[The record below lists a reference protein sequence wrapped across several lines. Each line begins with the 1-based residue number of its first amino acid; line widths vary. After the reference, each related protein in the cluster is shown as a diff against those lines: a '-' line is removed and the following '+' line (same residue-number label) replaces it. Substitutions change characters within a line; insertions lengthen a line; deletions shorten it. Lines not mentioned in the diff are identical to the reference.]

1 MPRVSDLVRAAGW
14 RQGSIARPADTET
27 LLAASVD
34 RVPEP
39 GESTVRLVA
48 VTQDCDL
55 AQEPDIEP
63 FVEFIVCRETEA
75 VGPLYRYGRNPR
87 LLHLQTAG
95 EDEEPGPWLRV
106 SIHDRFRVDKETLIG
121 IEIDQEIRLEPD
133 DARLL
138 SRWIAKRYTR
148 PAFPDAFNARL
159 DAVDGRLERLY
170 KSREGEIVTGVFLD
184 VADDEI
190 VDDVPY
196 EIAVRITARAGV
208 WENAPTRAALS
219 RFEERLSTI
228 LDDCPGVI
236 VADDDIQTMPEDD
249 LTLADLRRF
258 RRLDRDYRSL
268 PERAGVEQPADG
280 GGEL

>member
-1 MPRVSDLVRAAGW
+1 MPRVSGLIRAAGW
-14 RQGSIARPADTET
+14 RQGSIARPADTRA

-39 GESTVRLVA
+39 GESVVRLVA

-55 AQEPDIEP
+55 VQEPDIEP
-63 FVEFIVCRETEA
+63 FVEFIVCRETPA
-75 VGPLYRYGRNPR
+75 VEPLYRHGRNPR
-87 LLHLQTAG
+87 LLHLQTVGEAG
-95 EDEEPGPWLRV
+95 PGPRLHI
-106 SIHDRFRVDKETLIG
+106 SIHDRFRVGKETLTG
-121 IEIDQEIRLEPD
+121 TAVDAELRLDPS

-138 SRWIAKRYTR
+138 GRWIAKRYTR

-159 DAVDGRLERLY
+159 VAVDGRLERLH

-184 VADDEI
+184 VADDENA
-190 VDDVPY
+190 DDVAY
-196 EIAVRITARAGV
+196 EIAVRITARTEA
-208 WENAPTRAALS
+208 WDDEATLAALS
-219 RFEERLSTI
+219 RFEERFSTI
-228 LDDCPGVI
+228 LDDCPGFVI
-236 VADDDIQTMPEDD
+236 TDDDIQTLPEDD

-268 PERAGVEQPADG
+268 PERAGVEPPADG

>member
-1 MPRVSDLVRAAGW
+1 MPQVSDVVRAAGW
-14 RQGSIARPADTET
+14 RQGSIARPADNET

-39 GESTVRLVA
+39 GESVVRLVA

-55 AQEPDIEP
+55 VQELDIEP
-63 FVEFIVCRETEA
+63 FVEFIACRESEA
-75 VGPLYRYGRNPR
+75 VEPLYRYGRNPR
-87 LLHLQTAG
+87 LLHLQAVG
-95 EDEEPGPWLRV
+95 EDGPGPWLHV
-106 SIHDRFRVDKETLIG
+106 SIHNRFRVGKETLIG
-121 IEIDQEIRLEPD
+121 ITVDEELRLGPD

-148 PAFPDAFNARL
+148 SAFPDAFNVRL
-159 DAVDGRLERLY
+159 DAVGGRLERLY
-170 KSREGEIVTGVFLD
+170 KSLEGEIVTGVFLE
-184 VADDEI
+184 VADDEN

-196 EIAVRITARAGV
+196 EIAVRITARIEA
-208 WENAPTRAALS
+208 WENEVTRAALS

-236 VADDDIQTMPEDD
+236 VADDDIQILPEDD

>member
-1 MPRVSDLVRAAGW
+1 MPQVSDVVRAAGW
-14 RQGSIARPADTET
+14 RQGSIARPADNES

-39 GESTVRLVA
+39 GESVVRLVA

-55 AQEPDIEP
+55 VQEPDVEP
-63 FVEFIVCRETEA
+63 FVEFIACRASEA
-75 VGPLYRYGRNPR
+75 VEPLYRYGRNPR
-87 LLHLQTAG
+87 LLHLRTIG
-95 EDEEPGPWLRV
+95 EDGPGPWLHV
-106 SIHDRFRVDKETLIG
+106 SIHDRFRVGKETLIG
-121 IEIDQEIRLEPD
+121 MTVDEELRLQPD
-133 DARLL
+133 DTRLL
-138 SRWIAKRYTR
+138 NRWIAKRYTR

-159 DAVDGRLERLY
+159 DAVGGRLERLY
-170 KSREGEIVTGVFLD
+170 KSLEGEIVTGVFLD
-184 VADDEI
+184 VADDEN

-196 EIAVRITARAGV
+196 EIAVRITARIEA
-208 WENAPTRAALS
+208 WENEVTRAALS

-236 VADDDIQTMPEDD
+236 VADDDIQILPEDD
-249 LTLADLRRF
+249 LTLGDLRRF
-258 RRLDRDYRSL
+258 RRLDRDYRSV

>member
-1 MPRVSDLVRAAGW
+1 MPQVSDVVRAAGW
-14 RQGSIARPADTET
+14 RQGSIARPADNET

-39 GESTVRLVA
+39 GESVVRLVA

-55 AQEPDIEP
+55 VQEPDIEP
-63 FVEFIVCRETEA
+63 FVEFIACRESEA
-75 VGPLYRYGRNPR
+75 VEPLYRYGRNPR
-87 LLHLQTAG
+87 LLYLQTIG
-95 EDEEPGPWLRV
+95 EDGPGPWLHV
-106 SIHDRFRVDKETLIG
+106 SIHNRFRVGKETLTG
-121 IEIDQEIRLEPD
+121 MTVDEELRLEPD

-138 SRWIAKRYTR
+138 NRWIAKRYTR

-159 DAVDGRLERLY
+159 DAVGGRLERLY
-170 KSREGEIVTGVFLD
+170 KSLEGEIVTGVFLE
-184 VADDEI
+184 VADDEN

-196 EIAVRITARAGV
+196 EIAVRITARIEA
-208 WENAPTRAALS
+208 WENEVTRAALS

-236 VADDDIQTMPEDD
+236 VADDDIQILPEDD

-268 PERAGVEQPADG
+268 PERAGMEQPADG

>member
-1 MPRVSDLVRAAGW
+1 MPQVSDVVRAAGW
-14 RQGSIARPADTET
+14 RQGSIARPADNET

-39 GESTVRLVA
+39 GESVVRLVA

-55 AQEPDIEP
+55 VQEPDIEP
-63 FVEFIVCRETEA
+63 FVEFIACREYEA
-75 VGPLYRYGRNPR
+75 VEPLYRYGRNPR
-87 LLHLQTAG
+87 LLHLQTIG
-95 EDEEPGPWLRV
+95 EDGPGPWLHV
-106 SIHDRFRVDKETLIG
+106 SIHNRFRVGKETLIG
-121 IEIDQEIRLEPD
+121 MTVDEELRLEPD

-138 SRWIAKRYTR
+138 NRWIAKRYTR

-159 DAVDGRLERLY
+159 DAVGGRLERLY
-170 KSREGEIVTGVFLD
+170 KSLEGEIVTGVFLE
-184 VADDEI
+184 VADDEN

-196 EIAVRITARAGV
+196 EIAVRITARIEA
-208 WENAPTRAALS
+208 WENEVTRAALS

-236 VADDDIQTMPEDD
+236 VADDDIQILPEDD

-268 PERAGVEQPADG
+268 PERAGMEQPADG

>member
-1 MPRVSDLVRAAGW
+1 MPQVSDLVRAAGW
-14 RQGSIARPADTET
+14 RQGSIARPADTEA

-48 VTQDCDL
+48 TTQDCDL
-55 AQEPDIEP
+55 VQEPEIEP
-63 FVEFIVCRETEA
+63 FVEFIVGRETEA
-75 VGPLYRYGRNPR
+75 VEPLYRYGRNPR

-95 EDEEPGPWLRV
+95 EDESGPWLHV
-106 SIHDRFRVDKETLIG
+106 SIHDRFRVGKETLIG
-121 IEIDQEIRLEPD
+121 IEVDQEIRLEPD

-159 DAVDGRLERLY
+159 DAADRRLEKLY

-196 EIAVRITARAGV
+196 EIAVRITARAGA
-208 WENAPTRAALS
+208 WEYEPTRAALS

-268 PERAGVEQPADG
+268 PERAGVEPPADG

>member
-1 MPRVSDLVRAAGW
+1 MPQVSDVVRAAGW
-14 RQGSIARPADTET
+14 RQGSIARPADNET
-27 LLAASVD
+27 LLAASAD

-39 GESTVRLVA
+39 GESVVRLVA

-55 AQEPDIEP
+55 VQEPDIEP
-63 FVEFIVCRETEA
+63 FVEFIACRESEA
-75 VGPLYRYGRNPR
+75 VEPLYRYGRNPR
-87 LLHLQTAG
+87 LLYLQTIG
-95 EDEEPGPWLRV
+95 EDGPGPWLHV
-106 SIHDRFRVDKETLIG
+106 SIHNRFRVGKETLIG
-121 IEIDQEIRLEPD
+121 MTVDEELRLEPD

-138 SRWIAKRYTR
+138 NRWIAKRYTR

-159 DAVDGRLERLY
+159 DAVGGRLERLY
-170 KSREGEIVTGVFLD
+170 KSLEGEIVTGVFLE
-184 VADDEI
+184 VADDEN

-196 EIAVRITARAGV
+196 EIAVRITARIEA
-208 WENAPTRAALS
+208 WENEVTRAALS

-236 VADDDIQTMPEDD
+236 VADDDIQILPEDD
-249 LTLADLRRF
+249 LTLGDLRRF

-268 PERAGVEQPADG
+268 PERAGMEQPADG